1 MKSPDVPSQ
10 TGGVTP
16 PENNR
21 SLKVKHFVPMVKMP
35 KMPTFPRDGTE
46 RPCPTPTKEPKK

>member
-10 TGGVTP
+10 LGVTP

-21 SLKVKHFVPMVKMP
+21 SMKVKHFTPLVKMP
-35 KMPTFPRDGTE
+35 KMKQFPRDGTE
-46 RPCPTPTKEPKK
+46 RPCPTPAKEPKK